1 MRKETFG
8 YFLKGCMLL
17 LALSMS
23 GLTAYATDDE
33 EIIELRGD
41 RYVIHVD
48 RMHPDDEMT
57 LLDVLNTC
65 PEFLPRIF
73 QVVPPRPIHR

>member
-1 MRKETFG
+1 
-8 YFLKGCMLL
+8 MLL

-23 GLTAYATDDE
+23 GLTAYATADE
-33 EIIELRGD
+33 EIIELWGD

-48 RMHPDDEMT
+48 RMIASPHSDQRSENPDSEMT